1 MATFRQWDRQ
11 PRALILE
18 SRLACELN
26 SEFTPDLCLGQFP
39 SHGRG
44 CRAQTDNGDFA
55 EWKKKKKKKHSNL
68 EVSRL
73 WILLRTILKSRELF
87 KKSF

>member
-1 MATFRQWDRQ
+1 MAMFRQWDRQ

-18 SRLACELN
+18 GRLACELN

-55 EWKKKKKKKHSNL
+55 EWKKKKKKHSNL